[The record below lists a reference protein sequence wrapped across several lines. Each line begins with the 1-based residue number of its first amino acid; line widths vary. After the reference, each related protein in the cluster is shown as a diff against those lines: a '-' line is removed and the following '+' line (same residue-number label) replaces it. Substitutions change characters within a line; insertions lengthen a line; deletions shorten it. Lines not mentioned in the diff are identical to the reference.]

1 MKNSDAYQKF
11 YNQIHATGK
20 QRMDGYDPNLMEKI
34 YDWERDEIEKKIWKL
49 YCTEG
54 DINVAIFLPQLR
66 NYQGMKKLEDSLE
79 NNISSEKKL
88 IIAIILYEK
97 TSNIIYFEIIK
108 KNIESNL
115 NEVSNISKLL
125 ECKPDLNICE
135 LLIYVYINSSDEI
148 VRDTAV
154 TGVLY
159 NKGII
164 NDPFDITEMVNKVE
178 LARKY
183 DINNRVKRKRAMKK
197 LCELYPNL
205 DI

>member
-1 MKNSDAYQKF
+1 M
-11 YNQIHATGK
+11 
-20 QRMDGYDPNLMEKI
+20 
-34 YDWERDEIEKKIWKL
+34 
-49 YCTEG
+49 
-54 DINVAIFLPQLR
+54 
-66 NYQGMKKLEDSLE
+66 
-79 NNISSEKKL
+79 
-88 IIAIILYEK
+88 
-97 TSNIIYFEIIK
+97 
-108 KNIESNL
+108 
-115 NEVSNISKLL
+115 
-125 ECKPDLNICE
+125 
-135 LLIYVYINSSDEI
+135 YINSSDEI